1 MGSKHPPFL
10 RRHNVYRAVFLSA
23 TLLLGGVMSGRVFA
37 QAGNADE
44 NAAGAGAS
52 SGSYAEDTVDPAQKK
67 NINNIGAILRLGK
80 FADDQQK
87 KDFDAYYKTYAL
99 ARWTQPSDIKNLRDY
114 HQALM
119 INLVQAKSGEVH
131 DYLNN
136 LVLVYMSKLA
146 KNNYHPA
153 VRINAMLTIGDLNS
167 IDLSYTQPTQ
177 NTPLPDAVKVLLE
190 AINDPKQ
197 IEPVKI
203 AALVGINRHV
213 SAGVND
219 PQIQNQ
225 IFNAMLKLVS
235 DADAADSSDIGRV
248 WMRKQAAEILGLLP
262 GTNNQAVKLLAGFV
276 GDAKAPF
283 FLRLTAAEALGKLKY
298 AGASGLNP
306 VDLAK
311 SLGQLMRDAC
321 NEELKTGKETKL
333 SPDDHRRRLKSRLGP
348 ATEGLTGLQQLAK
361 DQTQQTSLKNLQTIF
376 EILLKNLDDP
386 KLEGKELKKSVE
398 DCQSKLEEWLQK
410 KP

>member
-10 RRHNVYRAVFLSA
+10 RRLNVYRAVFLSA
-23 TLLLGGVMSGRVFA
+23 TILLGGVMSGRVFA

-52 SGSYAEDTVDPAQKK
+52 SGSYAEDTVDQNQKK
-67 NINNIGAILRLGK
+67 NNIINNIGAILRSGK
-80 FADDQQK
+80 FADDQKK
-87 KDFDAYYKTYAL
+87 KDFDAYYNTYAL
-99 ARWTQPSDIKNLRDY
+99 ARWSQPSNINNLREY
-114 HQALM
+114 HRDLM

-136 LVLVYMSKLA
+136 LVLDYMSKLA

-190 AINDPKQ
+190 AINDAKQ

-213 SAGVND
+213 TPGVND
-219 PQIQNQ
+219 PQI
-225 IFNAMLKLVS
+225 FNTMLKLVS
-235 DADAADSSDIGRV
+235 DANAADPSDIGRA
-248 WMRKQAAEILGLLP
+248 WMSKQAAEILGLLGNP
-262 GTNNQAVKLLAGFV
+262 GTNNQAVKLLSGFV

-283 FLRLTAAEALGKLKY
+283 FLRLTAAEALGKKY

-333 SPDDHRRRLKSRLGP
+333 SPDDHRRRLKSRLGS
-348 ATEGLTGLQQLAK
+348 ATEGLKGLQQLAK
-361 DQTQQTSLKNLQTIF
+361 DQTQQTSLNNLQTIF
-376 EILLKNLDDP
+376 ETLLKNLDDP

-398 DCQSKLEEWLQK
+398 DCQSKLEDWLQK